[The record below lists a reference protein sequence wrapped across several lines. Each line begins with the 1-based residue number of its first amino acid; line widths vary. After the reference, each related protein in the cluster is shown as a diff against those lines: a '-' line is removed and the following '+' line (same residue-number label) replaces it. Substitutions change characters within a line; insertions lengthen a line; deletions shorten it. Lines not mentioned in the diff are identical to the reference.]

1 MIQSVPAF
9 STSNYTINLSCPP
22 LILHILQLII
32 IFCLLQSA
40 SEESLTEED
49 LKVVQGGGARICSTH
64 HRPPPS
70 AISSTTSSSASV
82 ATNGGSTT
90 ALIHHNK
97 KSKKN
102 YNPRI
107 IPIHNLQKH
116 NIYNKSGKMTTGVQK
131 ELNLLLTTPHVPDI
145 SMSDD
150 SDVCKS
156 KSGDE
161 GTIAYIDTDVEA
173 GEKRL
178 SNGLH
183 KDSSDESRQGHT
195 LNEAAATD
203 KTQTKK
209 RLTFNDLIP
218 QVSPTRS
225 RSLHECFS
233 NNGLLLHTYCKEQ
246 NNCSLISFT
255 ANYQLSIINS

>member
-1 MIQSVPAF
+1 M
-9 STSNYTINLSCPP
+9 
-22 LILHILQLII
+22 
-32 IFCLLQSA
+32 QSA
-40 SEESLTEED
+40 SEESLTEEE

-70 AISSTTSSSASV
+70 TISSTTSSSASV

-107 IPIHNLQKH
+107 IPIHNIQKH
-116 NIYNKSGKMTTGVQK
+116 NIYNRSAKMTTGVQK

-161 GTIAYIDTDVEA
+161 TIAYIDTDVEA

-195 LNEAAATD
+195 LNEVAATEG
-203 KTQTKK
+203 QTKK

-218 QVSPTRS
+218 QVRPDTHYNSMLLKQWS
-225 RSLHECFS
+225 SLYRTQF
-233 NNGLLLHTYCKEQ
+233 Y
-246 NNCSLISFT
+246 LINT
-255 ANYQLSIINS
+255 QAYPLI